1 MRMAQ
6 RSDTDNLTALSN
18 NISSAISNRIERTEN
33 SLFRVRLGLILVG
46 GGLAGVAGFMPPSAA
61 DAVPWKEILGFGG
74 SFMALVGGAIMLWVD
89 KGSVSDLENARKA
102 LQAADSFLNQR
113 QELLTTLASARDLD
127 ERRRH
132 LISAQKDMLESAEQV
147 IARANGI
154 TGQAAIENLLDTCLN
169 GLLAAMNFRLGEQYN
184 LSVFKVSDVN
194 GEQRLVRLVNRCAD
208 RNDEKRTS
216 RSWASGEGFSGAAW
230 ARSQEVILSDTASTE
245 ANEAFFVSPENVS
258 DADTRKYRSLISLPL
273 KVGADNAVWGV
284 LTITSD
290 RANRFS
296 REPSSDASP
305 GVEAARATG
314 KALEILASYDHL
326 WDKQGRVE

>member
-1 MRMAQ
+1 MAQ
-6 RSDTDNLTALSN
+6 RSETDNLTELSS
-18 NISSAISNRIERTEN
+18 NISTAINKRITKTEN
-33 SLFRVRLGLILVG
+33 SLFGVRFVLILVG
-46 GGLAGVAGFMPPSAA
+46 GGLAGIVGFMPASAS
-61 DAVPWKEILGFGG
+61 DAVPWKEIIGFGG

-102 LQAADSFLNQR
+102 LQAAESFRNQR

-132 LISAQKDMLESAEQV
+132 LISAQKEMLESAEQV

-169 GLLAAMNFRLGEQYN
+169 SLLAAMNFRAGEQYN
-184 LSVFKVSDVN
+184 FSVFKVDDVN
-194 GEQRLVRLVNRCAD
+194 GEQCLVRLVNRCAD

-216 RSWASGEGFSGAAW
+216 RSWASAEGFSGAAW
-230 ARSQEVILSDTASTE
+230 ARSQEVILSDTTSTE
-245 ANEAFFVSPENVS
+245 ANGAFFVSPENVR
-258 DADTRKYRSLISLPL
+258 DGDTRKYRSLISLPL

-296 REPSSDASP
+296 RVPSSDASP

-314 KALEILASYDHL
+314 KALEILASYVHL
-326 WDKQGRVE
+326 WDTQERVE

>member
-1 MRMAQ
+1 MAQ
-6 RSDTDNLTALSN
+6 KSDTGSLSELSHN
-18 NISSAISNRIERTEN
+18 VSIAINQRIEKTEN
-33 SLFRVRLGLILVG
+33 SLFGIRLFLIVIG
-46 GGLAGVAGFMPPSAA
+46 GGLAGIAGFMAETA
-61 DAVPWKEILGFGG
+61 DNAVPWKEIIGFSGA
-74 SFMALVGGAIMLWVD
+74 FLALVGGAVVLWVD

-102 LQAADSFLNQR
+102 LQAAEGFLSQR
-113 QELLTTLASARDLD
+113 QELLTMLEDARDLD

-132 LISAQKDMLESAEQV
+132 LISAQKEMLESAEQV

-154 TGQAAIENLLDTCLN
+154 TGQAAIENLLDTCLHR
-169 GLLAAMNFRLGEQYN
+169 LLAAMNFRAGEQYN
-184 LSVFKVSDVN
+184 LSVFKVDDVN

-208 RNDEKRTS
+208 RTDEKRNS

-230 ARSQEVILSDTASTE
+230 ARSQEVILSDTTSTE
-245 ANEAFFVSPENVS
+245 ADGAFFVSPENVIDGDS
-258 DADTRKYRSLISLPL
+258 RKYRSLISLPL

-296 REPSSDASP
+296 RVPSSDASP

-326 WDKQGRVE
+326 WDNQGRVE

>member
-1 MRMAQ
+1 MAQ
-6 RSDTDNLTALSN
+6 RSDTGSLSELSHN
-18 NISSAISNRIERTEN
+18 VSIAINQRIEKTEN
-33 SLFRVRLGLILVG
+33 SLFGIRLFLIVIG
-46 GGLAGVAGFMPPSAA
+46 GGLAGIAGFMLETA
-61 DAVPWKEILGFGG
+61 DNAVPWKEIIGFSGA
-74 SFMALVGGAIMLWVD
+74 FLALVGGAIVLWVD

-102 LQAADSFLNQR
+102 LQAAEGFLSQR
-113 QELLTTLASARDLD
+113 QELLTMLEDARDLD

-132 LISAQKDMLESAEQV
+132 LISAQKEMLESAEQV

-154 TGQAAIENLLDTCLN
+154 TGQAAMENLLDTCLN
-169 GLLAAMNFRLGEQYN
+169 SLLAAMNFRAGEQYN
-184 LSVFKVSDVN
+184 FSVFKVDDVN

-208 RNDEKRTS
+208 RNDEKRNS

-230 ARSQEVILSDTASTE
+230 ARSQEVILSDTTSTE
-245 ANEAFFVSPENVS
+245 AVGAFFVSPENVIDGDS
-258 DADTRKYRSLISLPL
+258 RKYRSLISLPL

-296 REPSSDASP
+296 RVPSSDASP

-326 WDKQGRVE
+326 WDNQGRVE